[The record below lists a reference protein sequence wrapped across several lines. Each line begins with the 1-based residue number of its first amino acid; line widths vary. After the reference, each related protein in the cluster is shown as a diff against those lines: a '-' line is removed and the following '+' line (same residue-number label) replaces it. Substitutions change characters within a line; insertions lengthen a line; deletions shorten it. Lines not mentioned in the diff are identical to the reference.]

1 MSAVTLEQLKEVLD
15 EKLRP
20 LREEVSDLRTELND
34 ATAFLNL
41 ANQKYEE
48 ILKQHK
54 KHEQDHN
61 DICAENS
68 ILRSTVQTLE
78 QRLNQVKDEL
88 NDTNQYLRRE
98 CLEIQGIPVP
108 KDDKHEDTNA
118 IVIKLGKLMGLDL
131 NEDDISTSH
140 RLPANK
146 KSKTHPKIIAKF
158 VRRDV
163 REKFYRARTKL
174 KTFTTKDLDYSME
187 NPIYINES
195 LTEKNK
201 ELFRDCLKAKKDLNY
216 SFIWT
221 NYGKIYMR
229 KSASSESIHIKDKLT
244 LQKISV

>member
-20 LREEVSDLRTELND
+20 LREEVSNLRTKLND

-61 DICAENS
+61 DICAE
-68 ILRSTVQTLE
+68 
-78 QRLNQVKDEL
+78 
-88 NDTNQYLRRE
+88 
-98 CLEIQGIPVP
+98 
-108 KDDKHEDTNA
+108 
-118 IVIKLGKLMGLDL
+118 
-131 NEDDISTSH
+131 
-140 RLPANK
+140 